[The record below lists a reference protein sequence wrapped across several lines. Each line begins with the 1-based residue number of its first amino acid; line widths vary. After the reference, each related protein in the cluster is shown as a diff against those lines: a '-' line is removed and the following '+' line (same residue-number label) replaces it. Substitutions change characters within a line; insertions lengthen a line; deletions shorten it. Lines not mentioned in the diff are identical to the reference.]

1 SFFNRYVEYDFT
13 AALEE
18 KLDQVS
24 AGDLDWKALLREFW
38 GEFQPA
44 TAEVLKQPTRDVI
57 EALNTTLGPFLF
69 PGEGGRT
76 CPKCGSGEL
85 SLKPS
90 RFEPFI
96 GCSNYPEC
104 RYTRKFGP
112 PSEDGETPA
121 GDREL
126 GTDPE
131 TGLTVFLKS
140 GRFGPFV
147 QLGEG
152 EKPKRSSLPK
162 GWSPEAM
169 DLEKGL
175 RLLRLPREVGNHPE
189 DGGVILAG
197 IGRYGPFVQHA
208 GVYANLSSTEEV
220 FEVGVNRAVNLLAE
234 KKAGGRGGRSAAAA
248 LKELGPHPVDGA
260 PVRIL
265 SGRFG
270 PYVKHGD
277 VNANVPR
284 GEDPQALTLEAAVA
298 LLAART
304 AKAPAKGKA
313 RTSARAKATP
323 AAKAKA
329 KAAPKAKAAAKPRTA
344 TARKSSPE
352 S

>member
-1 SFFNRYVEYDFT
+1 
-13 AALEE
+13 
-18 KLDQVS
+18 
-24 AGDLDWKALLREFW
+24 
-38 GEFQPA
+38 
-44 TAEVLKQPTRDVI
+44 
-57 EALNTTLGPFLF
+57 
-69 PGEGGRT
+69 
-76 CPKCGSGEL
+76 
-85 SLKPS
+85 
-90 RFEPFI
+90 
-96 GCSNYPEC
+96 
-104 RYTRKFGP
+104 
-112 PSEDGETPA
+112 GETPA

-220 FEVGVNRAVNLLAE
+220 FDVGVNRAVALLAE
-234 KKAGGRGGRSAAAA
+234 KKAGGRAGRAAAAA
-248 LKELGPHPVDGA
+248 LKELGPHPADGA

-298 LLAART
+298 LLAARA

-313 RTSARAKATP
+313 RTSVRAKAAP

-329 KAAPKAKAAAKPRTA
+329 TPKTKAAPKARAAAKSRTS